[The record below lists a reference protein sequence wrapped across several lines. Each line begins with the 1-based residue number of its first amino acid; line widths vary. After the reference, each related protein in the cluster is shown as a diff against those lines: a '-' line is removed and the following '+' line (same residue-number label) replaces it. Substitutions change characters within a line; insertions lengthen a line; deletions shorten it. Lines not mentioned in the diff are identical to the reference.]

1 MVAAVVETSSPERAA
16 PSVAVV
22 LPGGGARG
30 AYEAG
35 AMAVL
40 LPALEAR
47 GERVTIYCGT
57 SVGAINAAVLASLAD
72 RDATEQTD
80 ALIDH
85 WHGLRKG
92 DVMAPI
98 VGPGL
103 VLTVLRLLGST
114 LHLPGVHVAGLLDP
128 SPLRDSLERWI
139 DWVALQRNVRAG
151 FVEAVTVVATGL
163 ARGGPVAFTQ
173 GRRRLPAP
181 HGADE
186 LRFVRTVLSGEH
198 VRASAAIPLLFA
210 PVEVT
215 TPAAARDHYIDG
227 GTRLNSPLKP
237 ALALGA
243 DRVIVVGVEPFGR
256 RPEKAAGARQP
267 QLADVTANIVD
278 GLLVDQVADDLHRL
292 ATINSFFVEGVRS
305 GPSHAARAYRTSRG
319 RTPYRRIAYALVAP
333 DRRGAIGA
341 LAEEVFE
348 DRYGGLRGLRAPDY
362 ALLSRLMGRAS
373 RSRGELLSFLLFDEA
388 FVGRLIE
395 LGRRDAKRWLERHPH
410 VWCSD
415 AAHDLEGH
423 AANAQAVL
431 EEQVL
436 HEFRDRRRR

>member
-1 MVAAVVETSSPERAA
+1 M
-16 PSVAVV
+16 
-22 LPGGGARG
+22 
-30 AYEAG
+30 
-35 AMAVL
+35 
-40 LPALEAR
+40 
-47 GERVTIYCGT
+47 
-57 SVGAINAAVLASLAD
+57 
-72 RDATEQTD
+72 
-80 ALIDH
+80 
-85 WHGLRKG
+85 RKG

-103 VLTVLRLLGST
+103 MVTALRLLGNA
-114 LHLPGVHVAGLLDP
+114 LRLPGAKVAGLLDP

-151 FVEAVTVVATGL
+151 TVDAVSVVATGL

-173 GRRRLPAP
+173 TRRQLPAP

-186 LRFVRTVLSGEH
+186 LRFVRTTLRGEH
-198 VRASAAIPLLFA
+198 IRASAAIPLLFA

-215 TPAAARDHYIDG
+215 TPRAARDHYIDG

-256 RPEKAAGARQP
+256 RPETAQSAGPP
-267 QLADVTANIVD
+267 QLADVTANILD

-305 GPSHAARAYRTSRG
+305 GPSHAARAYRTSKG
-319 RTPYRRIAYALVAP
+319 RTPYRRIAYTLVAP
-333 DRRGAIGA
+333 PRRGEIGA

-348 DRYGGLRGLRAPDY
+348 NRYSGLRGLRAPDY
-362 ALLSRLMGRAS
+362 PLLSRVMGGPS
-373 RSRGELLSFLLFDEA
+373 RSRGELLSFLLFDEV
-388 FVGRLIE
+388 FTERLIE
-395 LGRRDAKRWLERHPH
+395 LGRSDAERWLARHPR

-415 AAHDLEGH
+415 AAHDFDAHGGRVET
-423 AANAQAVL
+423 VL
-431 EEQVL
+431 EEQAL
-436 HEFRDRRRR
+436 HEFRELRRR